1 MRAKSG
7 EGVTFRR
14 GEALHGPE
22 GDPSAVNLKFL
33 SFLAAS
39 SFRNLNVTRA
49 LANFGIGPLGAPAVA
64 RH

>member
-22 GDPSAVNLKFL
+22 GEPSAVNLKFL
-33 SFLAAS
+33 SLLAAS
-39 SFRNLNVTRA
+39 SFRNFKFKTA
-49 LANFGIGPLGAPAVA
+49 LES
-64 RH
+64 

>member
-22 GDPSAVNLKFL
+22 GDPRSLSRLSTAV
-33 SFLAAS
+33 
-39 SFRNLNVTRA
+39 
-49 LANFGIGPLGAPAVA
+49 
-64 RH
+64 